1 MDDKNLKDRRLEKV
15 INLDQRSYESVRL
28 MLSSED
34 EADRIMGYLTL
45 ENINQKK
52 SLIYTLFLR
61 KECMFYKIIEWK
73 THAPITLKYHDSLG
87 IDSLSH
93 KAIYAIIKKTKNIE
107 FLNFYLYKL
116 SSYIK
121 SVFFDD
127 FQDDL
132 IEDIEIIFKTR
143 Q

>member
-1 MDDKNLKDRRLEKV
+1 MDDQNLTDRRLEDK
-15 INLDQRSYESVRL
+15 INLDKTSYESIRL
-28 MLSSED
+28 MLTSKD

-52 SLIYTLFLR
+52 SLVYTLFLR
-61 KECMFYKIIEWK
+61 KECMFHKETEWK
-73 THAPITLKYHDSLG
+73 TNAQNTLKYHDSLK
-87 IDSLSH
+87 ITSLSH
-93 KAIYAIIKKTKNIE
+93 NAIYAVIKETKNIE

-121 SVFFDD
+121 TVFFDD
-127 FQDDL
+127 YNDDL
-132 IEDIEIIFKTR
+132 IESVDIVFKYK